1 MIVWF
6 KVRWLVVG
14 CETGAIFFLFD
25 LPPSS
30 PSSSSSSED
39 GRGGGVCKKK
49 ERERKKREITL
60 LRYVI
65 GI

>member
-30 PSSSSSSED
+30 PSYSED
-39 GRGGGVCKKK
+39 GRGGGVYKKK
-49 ERERKKREITL
+49 EREREKREITL